1 MLTRWQRIASSIVH
15 RNPWWSVRC
24 DEALLP
30 TGAPATYYSVETP
43 GSVMI
48 IPIDDAGRFVCV
60 RQYRFLNERDSIEF
74 PGGGV
79 RTGQDALAAAAAEL
93 AEEAGLTGS
102 LEHIGSFNPFNG
114 VTSER
119 CDVFVA
125 RALTPAPA
133 APDVTEE
140 FELVHLDAAQ
150 FDAAIADGSLW
161 DGMTLAAHR
170 IHLAASVR
178 FRS

>member
-1 MLTRWQRIASSIVH
+1 MLTRWRRIATSIVH
-15 RNPWWSVRC
+15 RNPWWSVRR
-24 DEALLP
+24 DEARLP
-30 TGAPATYYSVETP
+30 SGADATYYSVETP

-48 IPIDDAGRFVCV
+48 IPIDAAGRFVCV
-60 RQYRFLNERDSIEF
+60 RQYRFLNDRESIEF

-79 RTGQDALAAAAAEL
+79 RAGQDAPTAAAAEL
-93 AEEAGLTGS
+93 AEEAGLAGT
-102 LEHIGSFNPFNG
+102 LEHIGTFNPFNG
-114 VTSER
+114 VTGEL

-125 RALTPAPA
+125 RALTTVPAD
-133 APDVTEE
+133 PDATEE

-170 IHLAASVR
+170 LHLARQATTT
-178 FRS
+178 